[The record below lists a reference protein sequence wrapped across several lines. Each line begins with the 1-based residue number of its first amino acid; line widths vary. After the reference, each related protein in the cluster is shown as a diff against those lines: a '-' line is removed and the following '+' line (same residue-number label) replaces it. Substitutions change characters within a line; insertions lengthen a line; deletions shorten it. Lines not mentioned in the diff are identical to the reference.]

1 MKPLFKNIT
10 KYNSENYEQ
19 FIKFHGEKFTF
30 SYNAYTIIFSLLLLY
45 CIITSLTQ
53 QKFLL
58 TLLFLAM
65 LILTFL
71 FRTYFPMKRY
81 QKTKNKFAKEKETSI
96 SFEFYNFYFSFNK
109 QTMFYLKLYKV
120 FETADYFYLYIDDE
134 NAVLVSK
141 AGFTL
146 GTESDF
152 RDFIKKKCF
161 FKYKDVNK

>member
-1 MKPLFKNIT
+1 
-10 KYNSENYEQ
+10 
-19 FIKFHGEKFTF
+19 
-30 SYNAYTIIFSLLLLY
+30 
-45 CIITSLTQ
+45 
-53 QKFLL
+53 
-58 TLLFLAM
+58 
-65 LILTFL
+65 
-71 FRTYFPMKRY
+71 MKRY

-109 QTMFYLKLYKV
+109 QTMFYSKLYKV
-120 FETADYFYLYIDDE
+120 FETTDYFYLYIDDE

-152 RDFIKKKCF
+152 RDFIKRKCF